1 MTKII
6 THLVKESRSQK
17 CERRRDLYVF
27 PFSSEEV
34 ARKFV
39 KDFIRACDPKNTENV

>member
-1 MTKII
+1 MIW
-6 THLVKESRSQK
+6 ESYLYD
-17 CERRRDLYVF
+17 CERKRDLYVF

-39 KDFIRACDPKNTENV
+39 KDFVRACDPKNTENV